1 MSKRIVIALGGNAL
15 GNTPAEQLSLV
26 TETAKPIVDLIAQG
40 NEVIIAHGNGPQVGM
55 INLGMATAAEAKAIK
70 SDMPFPECGAMSQ
83 GYIGYHLQNAIGN
96 ELIARGMTKDVA
108 TVVTQVL
115 VDEND
120 PAFSKPTKPV
130 GAFYD
135 KETAEK
141 IAAEK
146 GYTMVEDAGR
156 GYRRVVASPKPI
168 DVIEKNTVSALIK
181 SGCVVVTVGGGGIP
195 VVRRDG
201 KLYGT
206 PAVIDKDFASAKLAE
221 LVDADMLII
230 LTAVEKV
237 AINFGKPDQKN
248 LDSLTPDEA
257 RRYIDEK
264 QFAPGS
270 MLPKV
275 QAAIQFAES
284 KPGRTALITLLE
296 KAHDGIEG
304 KTGRRS
310 TCNFLYKSY
319 IKGRAISTWFFP
331 LLCFS
336 QFFLCIFT
344 KSFGAD
350 NLELIFSQFS
360 CNITIKVQ
368 KDLLLQNRKFLRR
381 IQNEEVSCNS
391 AGSRDGSVPRRL
403 RRRR

>member
-15 GNTPAEQLSLV
+15 GNTPYEQLALV

-96 ELIARGMTKDVA
+96 ELASRGMNKDVA

-115 VDEND
+115 VDEAD
-120 PAFSKPTKPV
+120 PAFQHPTKPV

-135 KETAEK
+135 KETADR

-156 GYRRVVASPKPI
+156 GYRQVVPSP
-168 DVIEKNTVSALIK
+168 
-181 SGCVVVTVGGGGIP
+181 
-195 VVRRDG
+195 
-201 KLYGT
+201 
-206 PAVIDKDFASAKLAE
+206 KLAE
-221 LVDADMLII
+221 LLDADMLVI

-237 AINFGKPDQKN
+237 AINFGKPDQKG
-248 LDSLTPDEA
+248 LDTLTPDEA
-257 RRYIDEK
+257 RKYIDEK

-275 QAAIQFAES
+275 QAAMSFAES
-284 KPGRTALITLLE
+284 KPGRVSLITLLE
-296 KAHDGIEG
+296 KAAEGIEG
-304 KTGRRS
+304 KTGTR
-310 TCNFLYKSY
+310 
-319 IKGRAISTWFFP
+319 
-331 LLCFS
+331 
-336 QFFLCIFT
+336 
-344 KSFGAD
+344 
-350 NLELIFSQFS
+350 
-360 CNITIKVQ
+360 VQ
-368 KDLLLQNRKFLRR
+368 
-381 IQNEEVSCNS
+381 I
-391 AGSRDGSVPRRL
+391 
-403 RRRR
+403 